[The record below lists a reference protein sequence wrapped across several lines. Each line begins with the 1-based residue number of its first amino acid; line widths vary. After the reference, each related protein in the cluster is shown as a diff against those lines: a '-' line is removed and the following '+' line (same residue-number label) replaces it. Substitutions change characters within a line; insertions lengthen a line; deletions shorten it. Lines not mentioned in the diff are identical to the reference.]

1 MDPFSITAGA
11 LGITTFA
18 TNSISQLH
26 NFVCGL
32 TEAEDVVQ
40 DIVSDLEGIQRTLA
54 ALEQL
59 AVSDEASFIAAR
71 EDLIRAGVVE
81 AVNRC
86 GDACNDF
93 SSNLKKW
100 TKHSSTLKLSLRDR
114 FSVGVWNR
122 ERIRTF
128 KTHLQSCEATVQF
141 AATSSQLIIQ
151 LRSEKV
157 SEVDRENLKQQ
168 LQALESKIQD
178 HLDLTRKLQHETQ
191 ERKRELQE
199 DLEDEDDEGA
209 QRLLAIKEV
218 ERQCRLLEANQISCG
233 VVFSQARSKRSGQEI
248 GKVITLDESRAMVG
262 LPEAVVGKINQRIE
276 EVRTEKGSHAIV
288 GVFGG
293 NVSMKDL

>member
-1 MDPFSITAGA
+1 M
-11 LGITTFA
+11 
-18 TNSISQLH
+18 
-26 NFVCGL
+26 
-32 TEAEDVVQ
+32 
-40 DIVSDLEGIQRTLA
+40 
-54 ALEQL
+54 
-59 AVSDEASFIAAR
+59 
-71 EDLIRAGVVE
+71 
-81 AVNRC
+81 
-86 GDACNDF
+86 
-93 SSNLKKW
+93 
-100 TKHSSTLKLSLRDR
+100 
-114 FSVGVWNR
+114 
-122 ERIRTF
+122 
-128 KTHLQSCEATVQF
+128 
-141 AATSSQLIIQ
+141 
-151 LRSEKV
+151 

-178 HLDLTRKLQHETQ
+178 HLDLTRKLQYDTQ

-218 ERQCRLLEANQISCG
+218 ETQCRLLEANQISCG